1 LGKFEPKACGRRLL
15 TLRRRLRLSQK
26 EFAEV
31 VGRTSSAVA
40 HWETGRYI
48 IPTEILAKLIEL
60 YRVNP
65 LWLLFGEGS
74 IFLDST
80 STEKVK
86 EKGIYSVTELKGKF
100 LLIKETAEDMIKSGE
115 YQTSAGKKLTSAGE
129 KLKRLLDELLN
140 DGKED

>member
-1 LGKFEPKACGRRLL
+1 MGKFEPRACGRRLSA
-15 TLRRRLRLSQK
+15 LRRKLKLSQK
-26 EFAEV
+26 ELAEI
-31 VGRTSSAVA
+31 VGRTTSAVA
-40 HWETGRYI
+40 HWETGRYV

-74 IFLDST
+74 MFLDST

-100 LLIKETAEDMIKSGE
+100 LLIRETAEDMIKSGE
-115 YQTSAGKKLTSAGE
+115 YQTSAGR
-129 KLKRLLDELLN
+129 KLKKLLDELLS
-140 DGKED
+140 DEDERIK

>member
-1 LGKFEPKACGRRLL
+1 MGRFEPRACGRRLSA
-15 TLRRRLRLSQK
+15 LRRKLKLSQK
-26 EFAEV
+26 ELAEI
-31 VGRTSSAVA
+31 VGRTTSAVA
-40 HWETGRYI
+40 HWETGRYV

-74 IFLDST
+74 MFLDST

-100 LLIKETAEDMIKSGE
+100 LLIRETAEDMIKSGE
-115 YQTSAGKKLTSAGE
+115 YQTSAGR
-129 KLKRLLDELLN
+129 KLKKLLDELLS
-140 DGKED
+140 DEDERIK

>member
-1 LGKFEPKACGRRLL
+1 LGRFEPRACGRRLSA
-15 TLRRRLRLSQK
+15 LRRKLKLSQK
-26 EFAEV
+26 ELAEI
-31 VGRTSSAVA
+31 VGRTTSAVA
-40 HWETGRYI
+40 HWETGRYV

-74 IFLDST
+74 MFLDST

-100 LLIKETAEDMIKSGE
+100 LLIRETAEDMIKSGE
-115 YQTSAGKKLTSAGE
+115 YQTSAGR
-129 KLKRLLDELLN
+129 KLKKLLDELLS
-140 DGKED
+140 DEDERIK

>member
-1 LGKFEPKACGRRLL
+1 LGKFEPRACGRRLSA
-15 TLRRRLRLSQK
+15 LRRKLKLSQK
-26 EFAEV
+26 ELAEI
-31 VGRTSSAVA
+31 VGRTTSAVA
-40 HWETGRYI
+40 HWETGRYV

-74 IFLDST
+74 MFLDST

-100 LLIKETAEDMIKSGE
+100 LLIRETAEDMIKSGE
-115 YQTSAGKKLTSAGE
+115 YQTSAGR
-129 KLKRLLDELLN
+129 KLKKLLDELLS
-140 DGKED
+140 DEDERIK